1 MSYYLA
7 SHLDTEKKTVMICD
21 DELDVRQLFG
31 MALKSKYNVILVSSG
46 EDCIDKYIDEKN
58 QGNKIHLIL
67 LDYRLGGMFGDSVA
81 RKIKEY
87 NGTKIILISA
97 YDLDGELVKDLEE
110 NKYIAKYI
118 EKPIFINSLIK
129 SVADTIS

>member
-1 MSYYLA
+1 MTSEICPNYL
-7 SHLDTEKKTVMICD
+7 DW
-21 DELDVRQLFG
+21 
-31 MALKSKYNVILVSSG
+31 ALQIKYNVILVSSG

-81 RKIKEY
+81 KKIKEY

-118 EKPIFINSLIK
+118 EKPIFINSLIEL
-129 SVADTIS
+129 VADTIS